1 MLSKLMPSQQLAY
14 DELLDKLKQAGRRK
28 KILLLGRPQTG
39 KSYLLQELA
48 RKNGFRYV
56 NFTREILGDWL
67 SERWLDSLSF
77 QLFEAILRERVER
90 SSRGQTILLDEVD
103 SAVMLLTAGDR
114 TLRQIFARQ
123 FFALDHSTPYILS
136 TSVYSEPE
144 MDQLMVGQAQ
154 RTVALR
160 FTQADKMFVKER
172 FFNNVGLFKMAE
184 ISNLRQ
190 MFKP

>member
-1 MLSKLMPSQQLAY
+1 MDLNALIA
-14 DELLDKLKQAGRRK
+14 
-28 KILLLGRPQTG
+28 
-39 KSYLLQELA
+39 
-48 RKNGFRYV
+48 V
-56 NFTREILGDWL
+56 
-67 SERWLDSLSF
+67 
-77 QLFEAILRERVER
+77 
-90 SSRGQTILLDEVD
+90 LLDEVD